1 LLRLK
6 PFRIERP
13 GCRAVMQLDVYE
25 EPTGLVC
32 SIHRLRGR
40 IALPRRD
47 WIAAVR
53 EEMHTIERLAIAAG
67 CTEMRLGGRRWS
79 RILPD
84 YEPLSG
90 VKNGLRK
97 ALVWAM

>member
-1 LLRLK
+1 MRLK
-6 PFRIERP
+6 PFRITRP
-13 GCRAVMQLDVYE
+13 GCRAVIRLEVIQ

-32 SIHRLRGR
+32 VVDKLKGR
-40 IALPRRD
+40 IDLARTD

-53 EEMHTIERLAIAAG
+53 EEIGKIERLAIAAN
-67 CTEMRLGGRRWS
+67 CNEMRLGGRKWA

-84 YEPLSG
+84 YEPLAG

-97 ALVWAM
+97 RLI

>member
-1 LLRLK
+1 MRLK

-13 GCRAVMQLDVYE
+13 GCRAVIRLEVIE

-32 SIHRLRGR
+32 VVDKLKGR
-40 IALPRRD
+40 IDLARTD

-53 EEMHTIERLAIAAG
+53 EEIGKIERLAIAAN
-67 CTEMRLGGRRWS
+67 CNEMRLGGRKWA

-84 YEPLSG
+84 YEPLAG

-97 ALVWAM
+97 RLI

>member
-1 LLRLK
+1 MRLK

-13 GCRAVMQLDVYE
+13 GCRAVIRLEVIE

-32 SIHRLRGR
+32 VVNKLKGR
-40 IALPRRD
+40 IDLARTD

-53 EEMHTIERLAIAAG
+53 EEIGKIERLAIAAN
-67 CTEMRLGGRRWS
+67 CNEMRLGGRKWC

-84 YEPLSG
+84 YEPLAG

-97 ALVWAM
+97 RLI